1 MTEKHDL
8 FRDLT
13 VVSLEQAMSLPFLTY
28 RLVQEGARVIRIE
41 RPGRGDPNRRVGAD
55 VLGDE
60 QRRAYFLPINPGKLA
75 ITLNLAEPEGRRLL
89 HDLISG
95 LEADIFCTNN
105 RPGSYDKLGI
115 SYPTL
120 SELRPD
126 LIWVG
131 ITGYGPDRDE
141 PAYDPIIQAR
151 VGWMELTGDPEGEP
165 MQFGLPMVDLGVAEH
180 GYGQIM
186 KALYRRAVTGQGS
199 RIDLAM
205 YTSALAWMASPY
217 ALETSFGIPNT
228 RHGNTHQFFA
238 PASVFPT
245 SDGYA
250 YIAIGND
257 RQWQELTELP
267 QFTDLDRDEYRNNA
281 GRIADV
287 ENLNQS
293 ISQVTSQMKTDEL
306 LQAMESIGVP
316 AGEIR
321 RVSEA
326 GQEAEVKQT
335 LIRSRGDEE
344 GAEMVLPP
352 PPHDTEFLQ
361 ASDRELSF
369 PPRLGQ
375 HNDVVFGE
383 LLGRD
388 RSEINRLRQAGI
400 I

>member
-1 MTEKHDL
+1 MTERRDL

-13 VVSLEQAMSLPFLTY
+13 VVSLEQAMSLPFMTY

-41 RPGRGDPNRRVGAD
+41 PPGRGDPNRRVGED

-60 QRRAYFLPINPGKLA
+60 QRRAYFLPLNPGKLA
-75 ITLNLAEPEGRRLL
+75 ITLNLAEPEGRALL
-89 HDLISG
+89 HDLISD
-95 LEADIFCTNN
+95 LEVDIFCTNN

-115 SYPTL
+115 SHPTL
-120 SELRPD
+120 SRLRPD

-141 PAYDPIIQAR
+141 PAYDPVIQAR
-151 VGWMELTGDPEGEP
+151 VGWMELTGHPDGEP
-165 MQFGLPMVDLGVAEH
+165 TQFGLPMVDLGVAEH

-205 YTSALAWMASPY
+205 YTSALAWMASPF

-257 RQWQELTELP
+257 RQWQALTELP
-267 QFTDLDRDEYRNNA
+267 QFTDLGRQEYRHNA

-287 ENLNQS
+287 ENLNRS
-293 ISQVTSQMKTDEL
+293 ISRLTSEMETEDL
-306 LQAMESIGVP
+306 LRAMDSIGVP

-326 GQEAEVKQT
+326 GQEPDVQRT
-335 LIRSRGDEE
+335 LIRSRADED
-344 GAEMVLPP
+344 GPEMVLPP
-352 PPHDTEFLQ
+352 PPHDTEFLREN
-361 ASDRELSF
+361 DRELSF

-375 HNDVVFGE
+375 DNQYVLGE

-388 RSEINRLRQAGI
+388 RDEIDQLRQDGI

>member
-1 MTEKHDL
+1 
-8 FRDLT
+8 
-13 VVSLEQAMSLPFLTY
+13 MSLPFLTY

-41 RPGRGDPNRRVGAD
+41 VPGRGDPNRRVGAD
-55 VLGDE
+55 VLNDE

-75 ITLNLAEPEGRRLL
+75 ITLNLAEPEGREIL
-89 HDLISG
+89 HELISE

-131 ITGYGPDRDE
+131 ITGYGPERDE

-151 VGWMELTGDPEGEP
+151 VGWMELTGDPDGEP

-180 GYGQIM
+180 GYGQVM
-186 KALYRRAVTGQGS
+186 KALYRREVTGQGS

-205 YTSALAWMASPY
+205 YTSALAWMASPF

-257 RQWQELTELP
+257 RQWRALTELP
-267 QFTDLDRDEYRNNA
+267 RFTQLARQEYRHNA

-287 ENLNQS
+287 KNLNQA
-293 ISQVTSQMKTDEL
+293 IAQATAQMETDEL
-306 LQAMESIGVP
+306 LQAMDSIGVP

-321 RVSEA
+321 RVAEA
-326 GQEAEVKQT
+326 GQEAEIEQT
-335 LIRSRGDEE
+335 LIRSQGDEE

-352 PPHDTEFLQ
+352 PPHDTEYLR
-361 ASDRELSF
+361 ATGRELSF
-369 PPRLGQ
+369 PPRLGE
-375 HNDVVFGE
+375 HNEYVLGE

-388 RSEINRLRQAGI
+388 EAEIDRLRGAGI